1 MGMAVVAIMEVAMVA
16 MMGDLIVTRIGT
28 HTATQAAKAVT

>member
-1 MGMAVVAIMEVAMVA
+1 MGMAVVAMV
-16 MMGDLIVTRIGT
+16 GDLIVTRIGT

>member
-1 MGMAVVAIMEVAMVA
+1 MGMAMVAMVAMVA

-28 HTATQAAKAVT
+28 YTATQAAKAVT